1 MRYNDWET
9 RLSRYLLA
17 ARSRPFSYGK
27 HDCCLFAAGA
37 VFAITGVD
45 IAEGFRGKYSSR
57 AEAVKLIRQE
67 AKSLRGL
74 LASISKEYGLAEVPV
89 SQAQRGDIVLLRRPS
104 DYSLGII
111 GLDGRVIAASK
122 VGYTYTK
129 LEPLKAYHV

>member
-1 MRYNDWET
+1 M
-9 RLSRYLLA
+9 
-17 ARSRPFSYGK
+17 
-27 HDCCLFAAGA
+27 
-37 VFAITGVD
+37 
-45 IAEGFRGKYSSR
+45 AERFRGKYSSR
-57 AEAVKLIRQE
+57 VEAVKLIKQE
-67 AKSLRGL
+67 AKSLRL
-74 LASISKEYGLAEVPV
+74 LLSSVAEEYGLTEVPV